1 MNVNDRVF
9 ITSAVTAIAA
19 VAVAAALTLGVERIH
34 AQPLPLD
41 ECTKVGNAA
50 PMSRLCLHEF
60 TDHTKC
66 VISVTRGSET
76 PSETTTALS
85 CKIT

>member
-1 MNVNDRVF
+1 MNNRVF
-9 ITSAVTAIAA
+9 VTSAVTVAA
-19 VAVAAALTLGVERIH
+19 VAVTAALTLGVERIH

-41 ECTKVGNAA
+41 ECTIVGKPA
-50 PMSRLCLHEF
+50 PTSRLCLHEF

-66 VISVTRGSET
+66 VISVTRGTET
-76 PSETTTALS
+76 PGETTTALS